1 MDTHHQHHPPPQNPT
16 PGNTAAPSRSNRNH
30 LTTKWSPTRCR
41 THFVRNLQ
49 TRVPKAAQSLLAT
62 LVRSI
67 FAQPDADSVHE
78 QHGRVVSQL

>member
-1 MDTHHQHHPPPQNPT
+1 
-16 PGNTAAPSRSNRNH
+16 
-30 LTTKWSPTRCR
+30 
-41 THFVRNLQ
+41 
-49 TRVPKAAQSLLAT
+49 VPKAAQSLLAT